1 MASRAR
7 TVRVIY
13 AGGTI
18 GMVPTAAGFAPSPDL
33 PALITAAVAAS
44 GRPVPDFAFSGA
56 LDPIDSAEAV
66 PADWTRIAHAVRA
79 ALREADGVVVLH
91 GTDTMA
97 HAAAALTLQLGDPGG
112 AVVLTGA
119 QIPFGMTDS
128 DALDNVLD
136 ALVAAADPALDR
148 VAVAFGG
155 LLLSGARV
163 TKRSSRAF
171 DAFATP
177 NAALLGSRTA
187 DGRMAVHPLAPL
199 DRSAPEL
206 VPVAPE
212 PGRVLTLRITPGLPA
227 AAFTALAGLKP
238 GAILLECYGLGTAPT
253 ADGRLAAAIRQAT
266 DDGLVVAIV
275 SQCPHGGVTLGTY
288 AAGAPLVAAGAI
300 SAGDMSFEMAFV
312 KLTHLLALGLDRP
325 SVCAAFLRDLAG
337 ERTPG

>member
-18 GMVPTAAGFAPSPDL
+18 GMVPTAAGFVPSPDL

-44 GRPVPDFAFSGA
+44 GRPVPAFSFSGA
-56 LDPIDSAEAV
+56 LDPIDSAEAI
-66 PADWTRIAHAVRA
+66 PADWARIAHAVLA
-79 ALREADGVVVLH
+79 ALRAADGVVVLH

-97 HAAAALTLQLGDPGG
+97 HAAAALTLQLGAPGR

-119 QIPFGMTDS
+119 QIPFGIAGS
-128 DALDNVLD
+128 DALDNVID

-148 VAVAFGG
+148 VAVSFGG
-155 LLLSGARV
+155 HLLSGARV

-177 NAALLGSRTA
+177 NTPALGGRDAT
-187 DGRMAVHPLAPL
+187 GRMGLHPLLPL

-206 VPVAPE
+206 RTVTAPA
-212 PGRVLTLRITPGLPA
+212 GRVLTLRITPGLPA
-227 AAFTALAGLKP
+227 TVLDALAGLRP

-253 ADGRLAAAIRQAT
+253 ADGRLAEAIRRAV
-266 DDGLVVAIV
+266 GAGIVVAIV

-300 SAGDMSFEMAFV
+300 SGGDMSFEMAFV
-312 KLTHLLALGLDRP
+312 KLTHLLALGLDPEAVRG
-325 SVCAAFLRDLAG
+325 AFLRDLAG
-337 ERTPG
+337 ERAPG